1 MWRSLGGRAA
11 PWPSQL
17 HVPISPDPS
26 DPAVPGPLPHDTGA
40 SLATPALGGGQ
51 LSEAGPWIWKC
62 TFFPLT
68 SGQHV
73 GTVAAW
79 MGNEDPSP

>member
-1 MWRSLGGRAA
+1 MSPSPLTPPTPQSQGPCPTTQVP
-11 PWPSQL
+11 PWPL
-17 HVPISPDPS
+17 LRWV
-26 DPAVPGPLPHDTGA
+26 GR
-40 SLATPALGGGQ
+40 GQ